1 MEVILAEKAGFCF
14 GVKRAVDTAFNE
26 AEISVKEGYG
36 AYTFGPIIHNEE
48 VTGRLEKAGVG
59 IINDLEELAALP
71 ENSHIIIRS
80 HGVGRDIYKAIEAA
94 GLVIVDATCPFVSN
108 IHKIVEERSEA
119 GDVIILIGNP
129 GHAEVEGIIG
139 WSHSKPFLINS
150 VEDIDALPD
159 LSDKK
164 ITVVSQ
170 TTYSLKK
177 FQELVAVLE
186 DKYYNINVCKT
197 ICNATEER
205 QREARELASK
215 VDHMIVIG
223 GKDSS
228 NTQKLYEISRQQC
241 NNTYYIQT
249 LVDLDLTVFE
259 SASRVGITAGA
270 STPNHVIKEVQ
281 DSMSELS
288 FEEMLQDETPV
299 SIRPGQVVEGE
310 VITVK
315 PDELVVNINYK
326 SDGIVTAA
334 EYSNTPVDLTTVVKP
349 GDSITVKVLKTN
361 DGDGQVLLSHKRVAA
376 EKAYAELEEAFNNE
390 TVLKGKVTQ
399 VLSGGL
405 SVTVSECRVFI
416 PASLVSDTFERDL
429 SKYLDQEVEF
439 VLTEFDPRKR
449 RIIGNRKKIVS
460 EAKAAAAEELFSKI
474 KVGDTIEGTIK
485 NITDFGAFVDLG
497 GADGLLHISEM
508 SWGRV
513 DNPKKLFNIAEKV
526 KCFIKDI
533 NGSKIALSL
542 KFDDENPWKDAEEK
556 YAIGTVVKGKVARMT
571 DFGAF
576 VVLEPGIDA
585 LLHVSQIAREHIE
598 KPSDVLKT
606 GQEIEAKVVDLKIPE
621 KKISLS
627 IKALLNEREPE
638 VKEEEV
644 KEEETVIPESEEISE
659 SIPVDDILAEKE
671 EAPAEEETPA
681 AEEAEEEAP
690 AAEEAAEE
698 APAAEETAE
707 EAPAEDA
714 E

>member
-14 GVKRAVDTAFNE
+14 GVKRAVDTAFGE
-26 AEISVKEGYG
+26 ADKIESDGGK

-48 VTGRLEKAGVG
+48 VTDGLKRAG
-59 IINDLEELAALP
+59 IDMIDSLEEMSGLDAK
-71 ENSHIIIRS
+71 SKIIIRS
-80 HGVGRDIYKAIEAA
+80 HGVGKDIYGAIEDA
-94 GLVIVDATCPFVSN
+94 GHEVVDATCPFVSN
-108 IHKIVEERSEA
+108 IHKIVSERSKE
-119 GDVIILIGNP
+119 GDEILIIGNP
-129 GHAEVEGIIG
+129 GHAEVEGTIG
-139 WSHSKPFLINS
+139 WSEKKPYVINS

-159 LSDKK
+159 IKEK
-164 ITVVSQ
+164 NITVVSQ

-177 FQELVAVLE
+177 FQELVAELQ
-186 DKYYNINVCKT
+186 DRYYNVNVCKT

-205 QREARELASK
+205 QKEAERLAK
-215 VDHMIVIG
+215 TVDAMIVIG
-223 GKDSS
+223 GKNSS
-228 NTQKLYEISRQQC
+228 NTQKLYEICKQNC

-249 LVDLDLTVFE
+249 LADLDLTVFE
-259 SASRVGITAGA
+259 SVRRVGITAGA

-288 FEEMLQDETPV
+288 FEEMLQDEKPV
-299 SIRPGQVVEGE
+299 SIRPGQVIEGE

-349 GDSITVKVLKTN
+349 GDPITVKVLKSN

-376 EKAYAELEEAFNNE
+376 EKAYAELEEAFNNG
-390 TVLKGKVTQ
+390 TILKGKVSQ

-405 SVTVSECRVFI
+405 SVQVGECRVFI

-439 VLTEFDPRKR
+439 VLTEYEPRKR
-449 RIIGNRKKIVS
+449 RIIGNRKKIIS
-460 EAKAAAAEELFSKI
+460 EAKEAAAAELFARI
-474 KVGDTIEGTIK
+474 NVGDTVEGTIK

-513 DNPKKLFNIAEKV
+513 DNPKKLFKVGDSV
-526 KCFIKDI
+526 KCFIKEI

-542 KFDDENPWKDAEEK
+542 KFDDQNPWLAAEEK
-556 YAIGTVVKGKVARMT
+556 YAVGTVVTGKVARMT

-585 LLHVSQIAREHIE
+585 LLHVSQISLDHIE
-598 KPSDVLKT
+598 KPSDVLKSGET
-606 GQEIEAKVVDLKIPE
+606 VEAKVVDIKVAD

-627 IKALLNEREPE
+627 IKALLKDNMPA
-638 VKEEEV
+638 EEE
-644 KEEETVIPESEEISE
+644 KTEEEETEAEAEAVVAEEISE
-659 SIPVDDILAEKE
+659 SIPVDEALAEAVKEE
-671 EAPAEEETPA
+671 EAPAEEA
-681 AEEAEEEAP
+681 AEEEAP
-690 AAEEAAEE
+690 AEE
-698 APAAEETAE
+698 
-707 EAPAEDA
+707 
-714 E
+714 

>member
-14 GVKRAVDTAFNE
+14 GVKRAVDKAFEE
-26 AEISVKEGYG
+26 AENSGEKKV
-36 AYTFGPIIHNEE
+36 YTFGPIIHNEE
-48 VTGRLEKAGVG
+48 VTRRLEQNGVG
-59 IINDLEELAALP
+59 MIESLEELSRIP
-71 ENSHIIIRS
+71 ENSKIIIRS
-80 HGVGRDIYKAIEAA
+80 HGVGRDIYDAINKAGHE
-94 GLVIVDATCPFVSN
+94 VVDATCPFVSN
-108 IHKIVEERSEA
+108 IHKIVDERSSE
-119 GDVIILIGNP
+119 GDEILIIGNP
-129 GHAEVEGIIG
+129 GHAEVEGTIG
-139 WSHSKPFLINS
+139 WSHTKPYLINS
-150 VEDIDALPD
+150 ASDIDNLPD
-159 LSDKK
+159 FGDKK

-177 FQELVAVLE
+177 FQELVAVLQ

-205 QREARELASK
+205 QSEAEKLAAS

-223 GKDSS
+223 GKNSS

-270 STPNHVIKEVQ
+270 STPNYVIKEVQ

-376 EKAYAELEEAFNNE
+376 EKAYAELEEAFNNQE
-390 TVLKGKVTQ
+390 VLKGKVTQ

-405 SVTVSECRVFI
+405 SVTVNECRVFI

-449 RIIGNRKKIVS
+449 RIIGNRKKIVA
-460 EAKAAAAEELFSKI
+460 EQKAAAAEELFSKI
-474 KVGDTIEGTIK
+474 SVGDTVEGVIK

-513 DNPKKLFNIAEKV
+513 DNPKKLFNVADKV

-542 KFDDENPWKDAEEK
+542 KFEDENPWKDAEEK

-598 KPSDVLKT
+598 KPSDVLKS

-644 KEEETVIPESEEISE
+644 KEEETAEIPESEEISE
-659 SIPVDDILAEKE
+659 SLPVDDLLKTE
-671 EAPAEEETPA
+671 EPA
-681 AEEAEEEAP
+681 AEAVEEV
-690 AAEEAAEE
+690 AEEAAEE
-698 APAAEETAE
+698 AA
-707 EAPAEDA
+707 EAPAENA